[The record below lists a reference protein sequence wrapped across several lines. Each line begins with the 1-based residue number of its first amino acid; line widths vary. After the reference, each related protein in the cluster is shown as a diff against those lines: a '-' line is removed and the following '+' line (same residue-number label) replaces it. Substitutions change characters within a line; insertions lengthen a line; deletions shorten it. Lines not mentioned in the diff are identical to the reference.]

1 MSPVFTSA
9 CARGVGAGLVN
20 RCLRPRVWSL
30 AARGR
35 DAAPA
40 PPAFASSASSSRFSA
55 SSTSSSSSFTAW
67 AVERNGAGVDAS
79 ASARCARRSRSRHR
93 GGGGAIPA
101 HLRSRPRGVLVRST
115 SSAAAEDALRLVQDR
130 LGVTLSEEP
139 TVPPPHPAVVVVSG
153 PSGVGKDAVVRRL
166 RALRPELHFVVTA
179 TSRAPRPGE
188 EDGVDYFFVSTEE
201 FEKMIAD
208 GELIEHA
215 VVYGQY
221 KGIPK
226 KQVRGGGGGGG
237 GGGGSFLLF
246 AFSSCPL
253 SRAPPNEPAP

>member
-1 MSPVFTSA
+1 
-9 CARGVGAGLVN
+9 
-20 RCLRPRVWSL
+20 
-30 AARGR
+30 
-35 DAAPA
+35 
-40 PPAFASSASSSRFSA
+40 
-55 SSTSSSSSFTAW
+55 
-67 AVERNGAGVDAS
+67 
-79 ASARCARRSRSRHR
+79 
-93 GGGGAIPA
+93 
-101 HLRSRPRGVLVRST
+101 
-115 SSAAAEDALRLVQDR
+115 
-130 LGVTLSEEP
+130 VTLSEEP